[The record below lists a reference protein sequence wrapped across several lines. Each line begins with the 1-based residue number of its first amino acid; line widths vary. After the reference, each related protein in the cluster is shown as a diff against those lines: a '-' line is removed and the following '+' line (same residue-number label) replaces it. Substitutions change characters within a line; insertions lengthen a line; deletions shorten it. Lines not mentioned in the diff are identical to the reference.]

1 MFQRAV
7 TVAQAALRIGTVHI
21 HFLASRRRTSQG
33 DGDRPEL
40 AQPGEQ
46 DRAANELLARLQ
58 AVMERNGVTPKAVYE
73 QLAAGQELEQPLS
86 RKTALRRRLLDRWC
100 ATENSDTH
108 VVTPR

>member
-1 MFQRAV
+1 MECGAE
-7 TVAQAALRIGTVHI
+7 AI
-21 HFLASRRRTSQG
+21 RTSESQR
-33 DGDRPEL
+33 DRLALCARRYLPEL